1 MSKRAASYDIDE
13 HTYEEKEKLREAG
26 DSIDDEGQH
35 LTNRKYFKYHP
46 GSTKSESRT
55 APNPEQAV
63 AT

>member
-26 DSIDDEGQH
+26 DSIDDEGKH
-35 LTNRKYFKYHP
+35 LTNRKYFNYH
-46 GSTKSESRT
+46 SEYSRLGNRT
-55 APNPEQAV
+55 APSPVQAV